1 MTPFHNEFFLFE
13 YVTNTGT
20 FYKTFK
26 CIKKKRRRKIARQSG
41 HFFFCLTMTVP
52 RDKED
57 LKSGNGIGVA
67 LWGRSGE
74 RTYQHLLLI
83 TLLLITVGPSAKWID
98 CTVPSNQFFKWKV
111 GEMWLKPRCCRRYKP
126 VYWSSSVFPKA
137 VTGSEKYQ
145 IITNVSFPFLFFVF
159 FFCTLHLV
167 EQCELRYN

>member
-111 GEMWLKPRCCRRYKP
+111 SEMWLKPRCCRRYKP

-145 IITNVSFPFLFFVF
+145 IITNASFPFLFYFIF
-159 FFCTLHLV
+159 FFV
-167 EQCELRYN
+167 QYI